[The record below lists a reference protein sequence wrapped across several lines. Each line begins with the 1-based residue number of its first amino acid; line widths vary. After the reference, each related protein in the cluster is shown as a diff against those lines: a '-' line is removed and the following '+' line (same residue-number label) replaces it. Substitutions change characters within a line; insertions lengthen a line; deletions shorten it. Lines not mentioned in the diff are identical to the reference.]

1 MPMASYKNTNYS
13 LIYVILAMVVICC
26 LSIAE
31 PGIIRPFI
39 NKLAGNIT
47 LREFEKAFQDVQ
59 HPTGTERLSLR
70 TAVGDFADSEQGCD
84 FFVGEARRYDGN
96 EEVILTAYA
105 YQAVMDNPIR
115 LLFLEDGRIPAQ
127 TSHSLPEPLSDLAG
141 WELPSEVG
149 RQPLYMVYLM
159 VVGYEGDL
167 RLDCR

>member
-1 MPMASYKNTNYS
+1 MPMASYKNTS
-13 LIYVILAMVVICC
+13 HSPIYVILVMVAICL

-31 PGIIRPFI
+31 PRIIRPFV
-39 NKLAGNIT
+39 NRLAGNMT
-47 LREFEKAFQDVQ
+47 LWEFETAFQDIQ
-59 HPTGTERLSLR
+59 HPTGTEPLSLR

-84 FFVGEARRYDGN
+84 FFLGEVRRYDGN
-96 EEVILTAYA
+96 EEVIRTAYVD
-105 YQAVMDNPIR
+105 QAVMDNPIQV
-115 LLFLEDGRIPAQ
+115 LFLEDGRIPAQ
-127 TSHSLPEPLSDLAG
+127 MGHSLPEPLGDLAG